1 MAAAFQDIS
10 NNPANFVKYQSNPKI
25 MALITKI
32 SGKFSG
38 SGMNFPGFPG
48 GAGGFPGGAG
58 GFPGG
63 FPGAGGARPSAKPAD
78 DDNLD

>member
-1 MAAAFQDIS
+1 M
-10 NNPANFVKYQSNPKI
+10 NPANFVKYQSNPKI
-25 MALITKI
+25 MALVTKL
-32 SGKFSG
+32 STKFAG

-48 GAGGFPGGAG
+48 SGASSGAGPGFM

-63 FPGAGGARPSAKPAD
+63 FGGMGSGSNPSQPPPTKPSD